1 MAVTKIKGTSSFTN
15 LTKYDSFLAG
25 NAAYNP
31 SSYESIASATG
42 TGSSGTITFS
52 SIPSTYKSLQLRMS
66 VLCTADN
73 QALYMTVNGIT
84 TDSYTN
90 HILNGDGATVTAT
103 GSGYTG
109 GAQINIG
116 YSRQAMT
123 TQPKVAIIDIHN
135 YASTTQLK
143 TIRTFTGINR
153 NTSGND
159 ITLQSNLVDT
169 TNAISS
175 ISLFFNANNFASGTT
190 ISLYGIKG
198 A

>member
-1 MAVTKIKGTSSFTN
+1 MAGIQLGLIGSFPTPVTSSF
-15 LTKYDSFLAG
+15 
-25 NAAYNP
+25 
-31 SSYESIASATG
+31 ESIASATG
-42 TGSSGTITFS
+42 NGSSGTITFS
-52 SIPSTYKSLQLRMS
+52 SIPSTYTSLQLRMS

-73 QALYMTVNGIT
+73 QALYMIVNGIT
-84 TDSYTN
+84 TDSYTY

-116 YSRQAMT
+116 YSRNVMSTA
-123 TQPKVAIIDIHN
+123 PKVAIVDIHN

-143 TIRTFTGINR
+143 TIRTFTGVDR
-153 NTSGND
+153 NTSSND
-159 ITLQSNLVDT
+159 LTLQSDLVNT
-169 TNAISS
+169 TSAISS
-175 ISLFFNANNFASGTT
+175 ISLFFNANSFASGTT